1 MASLGTQR
9 CDFEPQLFKLFA
21 YDEAKTLGL
30 SCLVFKIEIITES
43 VSHGY
48 IRMLGMQVVL
58 SSANL
63 FFKRVISINI

>member
-30 SCLVFKIEIITES
+30 SCLVFKIEIIMES
-43 VSHGY
+43 VSHGCFR
-48 IRMLGMQVVL
+48 IREGNFIKFICEALKTMP
-58 SSANL
+58 AN
-63 FFKRVISINI
+63 RD